1 MNIYPLDKNSYI
13 FPNPNFANDKGL
25 LAYGGDL
32 NPNRVMTA
40 YLNGIFPWYNESDP
54 ILWWSPNPRLVLELD
69 EFKVSKSL
77 NKTIKKNIFEIKF
90 DTNFVNVMKECK
102 KIREGEN
109 KKGTWILPE
118 VIESYSKLHQ
128 MGLAHSFEAY
138 FEDEL
143 VGGGYGV
150 NIGNIFCGESM
161 FAKKND
167 ASKVALYY
175 LVQRLRTNGFKMID
189 CQIPSSHLES
199 LGAKRMKRERFLELV
214 KESTHNC
221 KQF

>member
-1 MNIYPLDKNSYI
+1 LNIYPLDKNSYI
-13 FPNPNFANDKGL
+13 FPNPNFADNKGL

-32 NPNRVMTA
+32 NPNRIMTA
-40 YLNGIFPWYNESDP
+40 YLNGIFPWYNKSDP
-54 ILWWSPNPRLVLELD
+54 ILWWSPNPRLVLDLD

-77 NKTIKKNIFEIKF
+77 NKTIKKNIFEIRF
-90 DTNFVNVMKECK
+90 DTNFVEVMNECK

-109 KKGTWILPE
+109 QKGTWILPE
-118 VIESYSKLHQ
+118 IIQAYSKLHQ

-138 FEDEL
+138 FQGEL

-161 FAKKND
+161 FTKKTD

-175 LVQRLRTNGFKMID
+175 LVQRLKTNGFKMID
-189 CQIPSSHLES
+189 CQIPSTHLKS
-199 LGAKRMKRERFLELV
+199 LGAKTITREIFLNLV

-221 KQF
+221 KHF